1 MESSESRKRVV
12 IEGVDPEIDGGRFAI
27 KRCLGEKVIV
37 QADIFSDSHDLLSA
51 RLRYRGQGDKH
62 WHQTDMQMV
71 INDRWRGEFAVSQF
85 GRYHYS
91 LIAWVDAFKTFRRDL
106 HKKVQAGQDIAVEL
120 TTGAALIRAA
130 AARAVGPDADRL
142 VRWAADLQSE
152 LSLEIRVA
160 TVSDPVLA
168 AVMDRYADLEF
179 ATVYGKELE
188 VVVDPPHA
196 GFSAW
201 YELFPRSCGTEE
213 GGHGTLRDCEARLG
227 YIAEMGFDVVYLPP
241 IHPIGE
247 VHRKG
252 RNNSPQASPDDPG
265 SPWAIGS
272 AQGGHKSIHPRLGT
286 LEDFRRLVQKAAE
299 LNIRIALDIAFQ
311 CAPDHPYT
319 REHPEWFRWR
329 PDGRIQYAENP
340 PKKYED
346 IYPLNF
352 ETEHWRELWE
362 ELKSIFI
369 FWIEQGVRIFRVD
382 NPHTKP
388 FAFWEWVIA
397 QIKRDH
403 PDTVFLSEAFTR
415 PKVMYRLAK
424 SGFTQSY
431 TYFTWRNA
439 KWELTQYFNQLYHSS
454 LVDFFRPNLWPN
466 TPDILPEY
474 LQAGGRPAFMVRL
487 VLAATLGANYGIY
500 GPAFE
505 LQENRPREAGSE
517 EYLDSEKY
525 QIRRWEWGRADS
537 LKTFI
542 SRINQIRRQNP
553 AFSENRSLVFHPID
567 SDELLCFSKRTGD
580 LENIILVIVNL
591 DPYHTR
597 SGWLE
602 LPIAELGLDAQ
613 QTYQMHDLLSGA
625 RFIWHGAT
633 NYIELDPH
641 VVPAH
646 IFRLRR
652 WIRSEKDFDYFM

>member
-1 MESSESRKRVV
+1 MQISEGRRRVV

-27 KRCLGEKVIV
+27 KRCLREKVIV
-37 QADIFSDSHDLLSA
+37 QADIFSDGHDLLSA
-51 RLRYRGQGDKH
+51 RLRYRDQKEEE
-62 WHQTDMQMV
+62 WRETDMQMV
-71 INDRWRGEFAVSQF
+71 INDRWRGEFTVSHI
-85 GRYHYS
+85 GRYYYT
-91 LIAWVDAFKTFRRDL
+91 LIAWVDEFQTFRRDL
-106 HKKVQAGQDIAVEL
+106 HKKVQAGQDVAVEL
-120 TTGAALIRAA
+120 TMGAALIKAA
-130 AARAVGPDADRL
+130 ATRAGGPDAARL
-142 VRWAADLQSE
+142 ARWADDLQSDQ
-152 LSLEIRVA
+152 SPDMRVA
-160 TVSDPVLA
+160 MVSDPGLA
-168 AVMDRYADLEF
+168 ALMVRYADLEF
-179 ATVYGKELE
+179 ATLYGKELE
-188 VVVDPPHA
+188 VVVDLPHA

-201 YELFPRSCGTEE
+201 YEFFPRSCGAEE
-213 GGHGTLRDCEARLG
+213 GGHGTLRDCEARLA
-227 YIAEMGFDVVYLPP
+227 YIYEMGFDVLYLPP
-241 IHPIGE
+241 IHPVGR
-247 VHRKG
+247 VNRKG
-252 RNNSPQASPDDPG
+252 RNNAPQADPDDPG

-272 AQGGHKSIHPRLGT
+272 AEGGHKSVHPRLGT

-299 LNIRIALDIAFQ
+299 LNIQIALDIAFQ

-362 ELKSIFI
+362 ELKSIFL
-369 FWIEQGVRIFRVD
+369 FWIGQGVRIFRVD

-397 QIKRDH
+397 QIKHEH
-403 PDTVFLSEAFTR
+403 PDTIFLSEAFTR

-424 SGFTQSY
+424 LGFTQSY

-439 KWELTQYFNQLYHSS
+439 KWELTKYFKQLYHSS
-454 LVDFFRPNLWPN
+454 LVDVFRPNLWPN

-487 VLAATLGANYGIY
+487 VLAATLGATYGIY

-505 LQENRPREAGSE
+505 LQENSPRQAGSE

-525 QIRRWEWGRADS
+525 QIRRWEWDRADS
-537 LKTFI
+537 LRDFI
-542 SRINQIRRQNP
+542 ARINQIRRQNP
-553 AFSENRSLVFHPID
+553 AFRENRSLVFHSID
-567 SDELLCFSKRTGD
+567 TEELLCFSKRTED

-597 SGWLE
+597 SGWLQ
-602 LPIAELGLDAQ
+602 LPITELGLEPQ
-613 QTYQMHDLLSGA
+613 QSYQMHDLLSGA
-625 RFIWHGAT
+625 RFIWHGMT
-633 NYIELDPH
+633 NYIELDPQI
-641 VVPAH
+641 VPAH